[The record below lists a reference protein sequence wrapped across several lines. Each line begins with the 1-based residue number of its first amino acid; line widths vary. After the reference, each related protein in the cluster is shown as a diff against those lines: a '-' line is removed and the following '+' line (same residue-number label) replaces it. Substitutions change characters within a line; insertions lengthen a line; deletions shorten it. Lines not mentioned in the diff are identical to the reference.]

1 MFTKDAA
8 GLERR
13 VTMKR
18 APPTGSRSHPSNG
31 KWDDRNHI
39 KWQERQEALSV
50 LLKNAKFAGEG
61 KK

>member
-1 MFTKDAA
+1 
-8 GLERR
+8 
-13 VTMKR
+13 MKR